1 MQLLSSFYVLQM
13 LLDVIGE
20 YLGRTLDQSRNRP
33 LDFIEERSDPI
44 QK

>member
-1 MQLLSSFYVLQM
+1 MQLLSSFCALRM
-13 LLDVIGE
+13 LLDVVGE

-33 LDFIEERSDPI
+33 LYFIEERSDPI